1 MWGNITLHSC
11 PSSFIPRILH
21 IIYSI
26 VHSFNKCHR
35 SCELGVSLTQ
45 GARSPVSIFHVP
57 EATLDA
63 RDTGVKE
70 VFSAFGD
77 LWTERVSDALNYYT
91 PSLVGRIQG
100 CNRWTEKS
108 PSDQNSPTADHLGLC
123 KCFWSPHDALQYFML
138 LFLPWERELSGP
150 LLCN

>member
-1 MWGNITLHSC
+1 M
-11 PSSFIPRILH
+11 
-21 IIYSI
+21 
-26 VHSFNKCHR
+26 
-35 SCELGVSLTQ
+35 
-45 GARSPVSIFHVP
+45 SIFHVP

-100 CNRWTEKS
+100 C
-108 PSDQNSPTADHLGLC
+108 
-123 KCFWSPHDALQYFML
+123 
-138 LFLPWERELSGP
+138 
-150 LLCN
+150 